1 MKTTDKVTERLFQ
14 VLSNEEKA
22 YLELSTQQIQEDYKK
37 HFVRIF
43 STLNR
48 RLSFHTR
55 ESLIS
60 IPAEDSGKLLIVN
73 WSVLKL
79 ARVWLL
85 GQVSDD
91 EANYQQFINR
101 LFEFADMHE
110 LEALYAALPLLDHPE
125 SWIERCKEG
134 IRNNIGTVQEAVI
147 EHNMFPF
154 LYLDEES
161 WNQLVLKAFFTG
173 KKILNI
179 YGLFERNNESL
190 ADSIV
195 DYIYERH
202 SAMREIHP
210 MLWILAK
217 EHLPS
222 RALDILME
230 SYEQEGDETKKSI
243 LLQSLAS
250 NREQLSDSFKSA
262 HAQALEQISP
272 IEEVLEA
279 YK

>member
-60 IPAEDSGKLLIVN
+60 IPAEDTGKLLIVN

>member
-60 IPAEDSGKLLIVN
+60 IPAEDTGKLLIVN

-230 SYEQEGDETKKSI
+230 SYEQEVDETKKSI

-272 IEEVLEA
+272 IKEVLEA

>member
-60 IPAEDSGKLLIVN
+60 IPAEDTGKLLIVN

-85 GQVSDD
+85 GQISDD

-272 IEEVLEA
+272 IKEVLEA

>member
-60 IPAEDSGKLLIVN
+60 IPAEDTGKLLIVN

-110 LEALYAALPLLDHPE
+110 LEALYTALPLLDHPE

-154 LYLDEES
+154 LHLDEES

-272 IEEVLEA
+272 IKEVLEA